1 MNNNIV
7 MQLSR
12 LFRARFPYIYLTTW
26 EEERA
31 INLIKKMATSEKL
44 IKVSREVYIWTQ
56 TKGFTLNG
64 EVIEGTMSPDKAL
77 DFISKCNKNAIFI
90 MCDFHVYF
98 GVKGR
103 QIDYNVVRK
112 IRDNIAELK
121 TSKYRK
127 NVIFMAPELLI
138 PETMQKEVSLVDLPL
153 PSLDEIKTKLE
164 KMLAQNKQIDTTKLD
179 ESIKEKLCKAALGLT
194 LQEAEN
200 AFALAM
206 VNDGC
211 IDERDLNIILNEKM
225 QVIKKTGI
233 LEFINTDIKLSDIG
247 GLENLKN
254 WLNKRNNSWSEAAKK
269 YCLPAPKG
277 VLITGVPGCGKSL
290 TAKAMSAAWQLPL
303 LKLDFGKIFSGI
315 VGSSEENMR
324 KAIKTAEAVAPS
336 ILWVDEIEKSL
347 SGINSN
353 GDSGTSS
360 RIFGTFLTWMQE
372 KTAPVFV
379 IATANNISGLPAE
392 LLRKGRFDE
401 IFFVDLPTKNER
413 KEIFKLH
420 LEKRLQDKEVA
431 SKIEIND
438 ELYDKL
444 ADLTEGYVGAE
455 IEQIVI
461 SALYEAF
468 FQKRPLEISDL
479 ENTIKNV
486 VPLSVTQKE
495 QILALRQWANIRA
508 VTATKKDDM
517 VQYASNSV
525 NNLEDD
531 IKNTRGGRTLDL

>member
-1 MNNNIV
+1 MTNQIV
-7 MQLSR
+7 TQLSR
-12 LFRARFPYIYLTTW
+12 LFRARFPYIYITTW

-31 INLIKKMATSEKL
+31 VALIKKIAKSEKL
-44 IKVSREVYIWTQ
+44 IRVTRDVYVWTQ
-56 TKGFTLNG
+56 TNGFVLNG
-64 EVIEGTMSPDKAL
+64 QKIEGTNSPDKAIE
-77 DFISKCNKNAIFI
+77 FVKECNKNAVFV

-98 GVKGR
+98 GGKGR
-103 QIDYNVVRK
+103 QVDYNVVRRL
-112 IRDNIAELK
+112 RDIIPELK
-121 TSKYRK
+121 KSKFRK
-127 NVIFMAPELLI
+127 NVIFIASELLI
-138 PETMQKEVSLVDLPL
+138 PESMQKEITLLDMPL
-153 PSLDEIKTKLE
+153 PTLDEIKAKLD
-164 KMLAQNKQIDTTKLD
+164 KMVSQNNQIDTSALD
-179 ESIKEKLCKAALGLT
+179 EEGKEKLCKAALGLT

-206 VNDGC
+206 VNDGS
-211 IDERDLNIILNEKM
+211 IDGKDLTVILSEKM

-233 LEFINTDIKLSDIG
+233 LEFINTDIKVTDVG

-254 WLNKRNNSWSEAAKK
+254 WLNKRNNSWSESAKK

-401 IFFVDLPTKNER
+401 IFFVDLPTLRER

-420 LEKRLQDKEVA
+420 LAKRLKDKDVA
-431 SKIEIND
+431 LSLIH
-438 ELYDKL
+438 
-444 ADLTEGYVGAE
+444 
-455 IEQIVI
+455 I
-461 SALYEAF
+461 SE
-468 FQKRPLEISDL
+468 P
-479 ENTIKNV
+479 
-486 VPLSVTQKE
+486 
-495 QILALRQWANIRA
+495 
-508 VTATKKDDM
+508 
-517 VQYASNSV
+517 
-525 NNLEDD
+525 
-531 IKNTRGGRTLDL
+531 TRL

>member
-1 MNNNIV
+1 M
-7 MQLSR
+7 
-12 LFRARFPYIYLTTW
+12 
-26 EEERA
+26 
-31 INLIKKMATSEKL
+31 
-44 IKVSREVYIWTQ
+44 YIWTQ

-64 EVIEGTMSPDKAL
+64 NVIEGTTSPDKAL
-77 DFISKCNKNAIFI
+77 DFVKNCNKKAIFI

-103 QIDYNVVRK
+103 QVDYNVVRK
-112 IRDNIAELK
+112 IRDSISDIK
-121 TSKYRK
+121 TSSFRK
-127 NVIFMAPELLI
+127 NVIFMAPELII
-138 PETMQKEVSLVDLPL
+138 PETMQKEVSIIDLPL
-153 PSLDEIKTKLE
+153 PTLDEIKAKLE
-164 KMLAQNKQIDTTKLD
+164 KMIAQNSQIDTSGLN
-179 ESIKEKLCKAALGLT
+179 EEVKEKLCKAALGLT

-211 IDERDLNIILNEKM
+211 IDERDLSVILEQKI
-225 QVIKKTGI
+225 QVIRKTGI
-233 LEFINTDIKLSDIG
+233 LDYINTNIQISDVG

-254 WLNKRNNSWSEAAKK
+254 WLNKRNNSWSESAKK

-324 KAIKTAEAVAPS
+324 KAIKTAEAVSPS

-347 SGINSN
+347 SGLNSN

-379 IATANNISGLPAE
+379 IATANNIEGLPPE

-401 IFFVDLPTKNER
+401 IFFVDLPTKKER
-413 KEIFKLH
+413 IEIFKLH
-420 LEKRLQDKEVA
+420 LSKRLKDKEVA
-431 SKIEIND
+431 SKLELND
-438 ELYDKL
+438 ELFEKL
-444 ADLTEGYVGAE
+444 ADLTEGFVGAE
-455 IEQIVI
+455 IEQAVI

-468 FQKRPLEISDL
+468 FQKKPLEFQDL
-479 ENTIKNV
+479 ENVIKTI
-486 VPLSVTQKE
+486 VPLTKTQKE
-495 QILALRQWANIRA
+495 KILQLRQWANIRA
-508 VTATKKDDM
+508 VTATKRDDM
-517 VQYASNSV
+517 EQY
-525 NNLEDD
+525 NLGDD
-531 IKNTRGGRTLDL
+531 NKDINGSRGGRALDV

>member
-1 MNNNIV
+1 MENRIV
-7 MQLSR
+7 VQLSR
-12 LFRARFPYIYLTTW
+12 LFRARFPYIYITTW

-31 INLIKKMATSEKL
+31 ISLIKKISKSEKL
-44 IKVSREVYIWTQ
+44 IRVAREVYVWTQ
-56 TKGFTLNG
+56 TNGFVVDG
-64 EVIEGTMSPDKAL
+64 QKIDGTQSPDKAI
-77 DFISKCNKNAIFI
+77 DFIRDCNKNSVFV
-90 MCDFHVYF
+90 MCDFHVLF

-103 QIDYNVVRK
+103 QVDYNVVRRL
-112 IRDNIAELK
+112 RDNLSDLK
-121 TSKYRK
+121 TSKFRK
-127 NVIFMAPELLI
+127 NVIFLASELLI
-138 PETMQKEVSLVDLPL
+138 PETMQKEITILDMPL
-153 PSLDEIKTKLE
+153 PTLSEIKAKFD
-164 KMLAQNKQIDTTKLD
+164 KMITQNTQIDTSGLD
-179 ESIKEKLCKAALGLT
+179 EEGKEKLCKAAMGLT

-206 VNDGC
+206 VNDGKV
-211 IDERDLNIILNEKM
+211 DVSDLDIILSEKM

-233 LEFINTDIKLSDIG
+233 LEFINTDIKISDVG
-247 GLENLKN
+247 GLENLKS
-254 WLNKRNNSWSEAAKK
+254 WLNKRNNSWSESAKK

-347 SGINSN
+347 SGLNSN

-379 IATANNISGLPAE
+379 IATANNINSLPAE

-401 IFFVDLPTKNER
+401 IFFVDLPTQRER
-413 KEIFKLH
+413 EEIFKLH
-420 LEKRLQDKEVA
+420 LSKRLKDKDVA
-431 SKIEIND
+431 SKIEINSD
-438 ELYDKL
+438 LYKQL
-444 ADLTEGYVGAE
+444 AQMTEGFVGAE
-455 IEQIVI
+455 IEQVVI

-468 FQKRPLEISDL
+468 FNKRPLEFSDL
-479 ENTIKNV
+479 ANTIKNV

-495 QILALRQWANIRA
+495 QILAIRQWANIRA
-508 VTATKKDDM
+508 VAATKKDDM
-517 VQYASNSV
+517 VEYSSKADS
-525 NNLEDD
+525 EDD
-531 IKNTRGGRTLDL
+531 VNSSRGGRALDV